1 MNNKK
6 DLFKTE
12 IKCYK
17 NLKRWLLEEENKS
30 LRE

>member
-17 NLKRWLLEEENKS
+17 NLKRWLLEEENKES
-30 LRE
+30 